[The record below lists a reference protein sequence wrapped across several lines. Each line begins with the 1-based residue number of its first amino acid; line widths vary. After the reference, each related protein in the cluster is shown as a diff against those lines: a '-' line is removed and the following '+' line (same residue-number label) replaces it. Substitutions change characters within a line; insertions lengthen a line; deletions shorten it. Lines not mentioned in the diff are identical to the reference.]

1 MLSLKNSLKVLRKT
15 NALIEGHFVLSS
27 GLHSPM
33 YIQCARLLSY
43 PHLSKSICNSL
54 AKKIKNRFKKIDL
67 IKINIEGHEYKI
79 LPEIIKNKDKINKV
93 VCQLH
98 GDYVNHLNDV
108 HNDLLNDLKE
118 LDLLQKWFYE
128 W

>member
-33 YIQCARLLSY
+33 YIQCIELLSY

-54 AKKIKNRFKKIDL
+54 AKKIKNRFKK
-67 IKINIEGHEYKI
+67 
-79 LPEIIKNKDKINKV
+79 
-93 VCQLH
+93 
-98 GDYVNHLNDV
+98 
-108 HNDLLNDLKE
+108 
-118 LDLLQKWFYE
+118 
-128 W
+128 